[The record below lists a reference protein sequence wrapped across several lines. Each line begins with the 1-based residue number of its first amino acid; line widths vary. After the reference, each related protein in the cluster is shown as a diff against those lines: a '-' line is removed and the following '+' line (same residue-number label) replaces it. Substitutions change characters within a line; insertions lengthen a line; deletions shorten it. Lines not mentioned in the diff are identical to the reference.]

1 MSVLKQKSG
10 QLEFPKRNPNR
21 IQTKQESNSFLLLA
35 LLFFFRLFFF
45 FPFFFFPFFVVLFF
59 FFFFQRL
66 ARGNARDQDCYETK
80 TGGRSGWRRKEGAN
94 RMWWALVRGKAAAVK
109 TQRDQQQSTRKHA
122 NSTMQILKES
132 AGQRKFL
139 GQRSNL

>member
-1 MSVLKQKSG
+1 MSVLKQKSR

-45 FPFFFFPFFVVLFF
+45 PFFCRSFSFF
-59 FFFFQRL
+59 FL
-66 ARGNARDQDCYETK
+66 SK
-80 TGGRSGWRRKEGAN
+80 GWREETRATRTVTRRKQGGDLVGGARKGAN

>member
-21 IQTKQESNSFLLLA
+21 IQTNQESNSFLLLA

-45 FPFFFFPFFVVLFF
+45 FPFFLFFSFFCRSFF
-59 FFFFQRL
+59 FFFSFQRL

-80 TGGRSGWRRKEGAN
+80 TGGRAGWRRKEGCKSDVVGFGE
-94 RMWWALVRGKAAAVK
+94 R
-109 TQRDQQQSTRKHA
+109 
-122 NSTMQILKES
+122 
-132 AGQRKFL
+132 
-139 GQRSNL
+139 

>member
-45 FPFFFFPFFVVLFF
+45 FPFFFFPFFCRSFF
-59 FFFFQRL
+59 FFFFPKVGARKRARPGLLRDENRGASWL
-66 ARGNARDQDCYETK
+66 AAQ
-80 TGGRSGWRRKEGAN
+80 GR
-94 RMWWALVRGKAAAVK
+94 V
-109 TQRDQQQSTRKHA
+109 
-122 NSTMQILKES
+122 QI
-132 AGQRKFL
+132 GFGRFW
-139 GQRSNL
+139 

>member
-1 MSVLKQKSG
+1 MSVLKQKSE

-45 FPFFFFPFFVVLFF
+45 FPFFSFF
-59 FFFFQRL
+59 FFSFQRL

-80 TGGRSGWRRKEGAN
+80 TGGRSGWRRKEGCKSDVVGFGE
-94 RMWWALVRGKAAAVK
+94 R
-109 TQRDQQQSTRKHA
+109 
-122 NSTMQILKES
+122 
-132 AGQRKFL
+132 
-139 GQRSNL
+139 

>member
-45 FPFFFFPFFVVLFF
+45 FPFFFFFS
-59 FFFFQRL
+59 FQRL

-80 TGGRSGWRRKEGAN
+80 TGGRSGWRRKEGCKSDVVGFGE
-94 RMWWALVRGKAAAVK
+94 R
-109 TQRDQQQSTRKHA
+109 
-122 NSTMQILKES
+122 
-132 AGQRKFL
+132 
-139 GQRSNL
+139 

>member
-45 FPFFFFPFFVVLFF
+45 FPFFFSFF
-59 FFFFQRL
+59 FYFQRL

-80 TGGRSGWRRKEGAN
+80 TGGRSGWRRKEGCKSDVVGFGE
-94 RMWWALVRGKAAAVK
+94 R
-109 TQRDQQQSTRKHA
+109 
-122 NSTMQILKES
+122 
-132 AGQRKFL
+132 
-139 GQRSNL
+139 

>member
-35 LLFFFRLFFF
+35 LLFFFRLFFLLS
-45 FPFFFFPFFVVLFF
+45 FFFVLFF
-59 FFFFQRL
+59 SFQRL

-80 TGGRSGWRRKEGAN
+80 TGGRSGWRRKEGCKSDVVGFGE
-94 RMWWALVRGKAAAVK
+94 R
-109 TQRDQQQSTRKHA
+109 
-122 NSTMQILKES
+122 
-132 AGQRKFL
+132 
-139 GQRSNL
+139 